1 MIVQLATRIG
11 EARRA
16 VGLSQEAAATFLGL
30 SRSAVSE
37 LEAGKRPLSGLE
49 LAPLARLLGLD
60 GQDFFSDSFDAERSA
75 SAVLFGGNPDLCG
88 DADMRT
94 ALNRTLSLGRMLRH
108 LEEVLEVLSPE
119 TGIPSYAPPFPE
131 SKQQAVRQGEQCAT
145 FERRRLGLGAQ
156 PLPDLAEL
164 LDTMGVRATRI
175 PMARGVSGLTLIDR
189 SAGIVV
195 GVNRSHDARQQR
207 FSFAHEYA
215 HVLFDRERQAGVS
228 RIGDRDSLAEVRAD
242 AFAAAFLL
250 PADGVREC
258 LEYLAKGHRSGV
270 DSIAFGGCPTPSVPE
285 ESGAEEELPLA
296 RPAVRIH
303 DVAMLANRF
312 GLDRRPVLRR
322 LKRLGIVGDRQFVAL
337 CAHEEQFGEE
347 AARILGLRE
356 QPVAENRRS
365 LSETRLVALGV
376 EALRREAISWRKLCE
391 LAEAVGLDEQALE
404 HLVVGA
410 GIDPRPPAYVLPVDW
425 DALRSGR

>member
-1 MIVQLATRIG
+1 MDQLATRIG

-49 LAPLARLLGLD
+49 LAPLTRLFGLD
-60 GQDFFSDSFDAERSA
+60 GQDLFSDSFDAERSA

-88 DADMRT
+88 DADMRA
-94 ALNRTLSLGRMLRH
+94 ALNRTLSLGRMLAH
-108 LEEVLEVLSPE
+108 LEEVLEILPPE
-119 TGIPSYAPPFPE
+119 TAISSYGPPFPE
-131 SKQQAVRQGEQCAT
+131 SRRQAVRQGEQCAA
-145 FERRRLGLGAQ
+145 FERRRLGLDAQ

-164 LDTMGVRATRI
+164 LEPMGVRAARI
-175 PMARGVSGLTLIDR
+175 PMARGISGLTLIDR

-195 GVNRSHDARQQR
+195 GVNRSHGAFQQQ

-258 LEYLAKGHRSGV
+258 LEYLAKGARGGV

-285 ESGAEEELPLA
+285 ESGTEEALPLD
-296 RPAVRIH
+296 RPAIGIH
-303 DVAMLANRF
+303 DVAMLAHRF
-312 GLDRRPVLRR
+312 GVGHGPVLRR
-322 LKRLGIVGDRQFVAL
+322 LKRLGIVGDRRFAAL
-337 CAHEEQFGEE
+337 RAQEEHAGEAPE
-347 AARILGLRE
+347 RVLGLRE
-356 QPVAENRRS
+356 RPVADNRRR
-365 LSETRLVALGV
+365 LSETRLVALGI

-391 LAEAVGLDEQALE
+391 LAEAVDMDEQVLE
-404 HLVVGA
+404 HLVVGV
-410 GIDPRPPAYVLPVDW
+410 GIDPRPPADVLLVDW
-425 DALRSGR
+425 DAFRSGR

>member
-1 MIVQLATRIG
+1 MDQLATRIG

-49 LAPLARLLGLD
+49 LAPLTRLLGLD
-60 GQDFFSDSFDAERSA
+60 AQDLFSDSFDAERSA
-75 SAVLFGGNPDLCG
+75 SAVLFGGNPDLCT
-88 DADMRT
+88 DADLRT
-94 ALNRTLSLGRMLRH
+94 ALNRTLSLGRMLAH
-108 LEEVLEVLSPE
+108 LEEVLEVLPPE
-119 TGIPSYAPPFPE
+119 TAIPSYAPPFPE
-131 SKQQAVRQGEQCAT
+131 SRRLAVRQGEQCAA

-164 LDTMGVRATRI
+164 LGPMGVRAARI
-175 PMARGVSGLTLIDR
+175 PMARGISGLTLIDR

-195 GVNRSHDARQQR
+195 GVNRSHGSCQQR

-215 HVLFDRERQAGVS
+215 HVLFDRERLAGVS
-228 RIGDRDSLAEVRAD
+228 RIGDRDSLAEARAD

-258 LEYLAKGHRSGV
+258 LDYLAKGRRSGV

-285 ESGAEEELPLA
+285 ESGAEEEEPLD

-312 GLDRRPVLRR
+312 GLDRRPALCR

-347 AARILGLRE
+347 TARILGLRE

-376 EALRREAISWRKLCE
+376 EALRRKAISWRKLCE
-391 LAEAVGLDEQALE
+391 LTEVVSVEGEALE
-404 HLVVGA
+404 NLVAGA
-410 GIDPRPPAYVLPVDW
+410 GIDPRPPVDVLPVDW
-425 DALRSGR
+425 DALRGER